1 MSARIS
7 ALIAVAT
14 LALYGCGKSPEAE
27 AGLAGTPEQA
37 ASQVEQAFAESDAKT
52 KSLATAV
59 SEALRKNDYENAVVS
74 LQTIRANDGITPE
87 QRTAIY
93 GSAVTLEARLISA
106 MQAGDKNAERAY
118 ELLKTLKRN

>member
-1 MSARIS
+1 MSAGIS

-14 LALYGCGKSPEAE
+14 LVFCGCGKTPDAK

-37 ASQVEQAFAESDAKT
+37 ASQIEQAFAAADTRT
-52 KSLATAV
+52 KDLATAV

-74 LQTIRANDGITPE
+74 LQTIRANNGITPE

-106 MQAGDKNAERAY
+106 MQSGDKNAERAY